1 MTSHNIFPKISTLD
15 ELAYR
20 LAGIPYSLLAKLIY
34 PTPRYK
40 SFHLVKKSGGVRI
53 INAPRKKI
61 KIIQQKT
68 LELLQEHYQNV
79 KSPVHGFVKD
89 KSIVTNAQQHID
101 KSFIFNIDLEDFF
114 PSIHFGRIQGV
125 FLKKPFEFSH
135 DIASVLAHICS
146 KDRILPQGAPTS
158 PIISN
163 LICRR
168 LDSDLQ
174 ELARKYRATYTR
186 YCDDITF
193 SFSVNRLRDL
203 PKQIVDLSVSQAN
216 PSTELL
222 AIINKH
228 DFKVN
233 SGKVRL
239 EGRSSRMQV
248 TGLTVNEQ
256 PNVPRTF
263 VHEIRGMLHAWER
276 YGLEKAEDQL
286 KTKYSRQ
293 LRTKKIPP
301 FHNVL
306 RGKLLFLKM
315 VRRETSPVY
324 ARLATRYNNLIDRD
338 NLQPKAKLPISR
350 KIANDI
356 DAIRAVLAIECIQ
369 DIPGLQE
376 HESPI
381 VSKGTAFIYREK
393 YIVTCWHVISQKV
406 ESLDKDIIFDET
418 SIELYDY
425 KDKKKRLEAT
435 ILAGCRYRDV
445 AILAPKFDITEYP
458 YFSPATNSPSSGEA
472 LQILGFPNYQ
482 MSKKI
487 SLTKTVLM
495 TEQYPKHGVKF
506 IEVRDTIRKGN
517 SGGPVFNSDWG
528 IVGIAVEGAT
538 QADGDNGVV
547 VTSEID
553 YVIDSPNCK
562 YHQEAR

>member
-1 MTSHNIFPKISTLD
+1 MAN
-15 ELAYR
+15 
-20 LAGIPYSLLAKLIY
+20 IPYSLLAKLIY

-40 SFHLVKKSGGVRI
+40 SFHLVKKSGGIRI

-61 KIIQQKT
+61 KIIQRKT
-68 LELLQEHYQNV
+68 LELIQEHYQSV
-79 KSPVHGFVKD
+79 KSPVHGFVKS

-114 PSIHFGRIQGV
+114 PSIHFGRIKGI

-146 KDRILPQGAPTS
+146 KDKILPQGAPTS

-174 ELARKYRATYTR
+174 ELAKKYRATYTR

-193 SFSVNRLRDL
+193 SFSAKRLGDL
-203 PKQIVDLSVSQAN
+203 PKQIVDLSVSPAN
-216 PSTELL
+216 TGAELL
-222 AIINKH
+222 AIIHKH

-239 EGRSSRMQV
+239 EGRSNRMQV

-263 VHEIRGMLHAWER
+263 VHEIRGMIHAWDR
-276 YGLEKAEDQL
+276 YGLKKAEDQL
-286 KTKYSRQ
+286 KTKYPRQ
-293 LRTKKIPP
+293 LRTAVIPP
-301 FHNVL
+301 FYNVL

-315 VRRETSPVY
+315 VKRETSPVY

-338 NLQPKAKLPISR
+338 YLRPSAKLPISR
-350 KIANDI
+350 KIVSDI
-356 DAIRAVLAIECIQ
+356 DAMRAVLAIECIQ
-369 DIPGLQE
+369 DIPGLNKN
-376 HESPI
+376 ESPI

-406 ESLDKDIIFDET
+406 ESLNKVIIFDET

-425 KDKKKRLEAT
+425 KKRKLEAT
-435 ILAGCRYRDV
+435 ILAVCQYRDV
-445 AILAPKFDITEYP
+445 AILAPKFDINEYP
-458 YFSPATNSPSSGEA
+458 YFSPATNSPSNGDA

-482 MSKKI
+482 VSKKI
-487 SLTKTVLM
+487 SLTRTELI
-495 TEQYPKHGVKF
+495 TEQYPKHGVQY
-506 IEVRDTIRKGN
+506 IEVKDTIRKGN
-517 SGGPVFNSDWG
+517 SGGPVFNNDWG

-553 YVIDSPNCK
+553 YVIDSPKLK
-562 YHQEAR
+562 YHQADEQQ